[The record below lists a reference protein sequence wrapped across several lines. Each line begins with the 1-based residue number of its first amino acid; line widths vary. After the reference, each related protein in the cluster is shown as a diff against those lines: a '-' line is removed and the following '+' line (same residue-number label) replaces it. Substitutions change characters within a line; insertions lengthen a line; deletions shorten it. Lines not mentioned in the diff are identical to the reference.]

1 MPPVSWRHRA
11 VDISAH
17 ITLCGAGVFMPWSQ
31 QEGRLCPVLDSAE
44 TPVQSEGLWQEMHGS
59 PET

>member
-1 MPPVSWRHRA
+1 M
-11 VDISAH
+11 DTSAH

-44 TPVQSEGLWQEMHGS
+44 MPVQSEGLWQEMHGS